1 MLILRP
7 HSGRL
12 HGALNLIAS
21 KVYVV
26 TGMPGAGKEEFAQT
40 AVAAGYSLIRM
51 GDVVREEAVRQ
62 GIKMDDRGVGGFAS
76 DERQKHGADIWAKR
90 CIQRIENNSV
100 IDGCRSLAEMR
111 LFREKFGNDS
121 VLIAIE
127 APESIRFERLQKR
140 GRSDA
145 PKTFEEFRERDLRE
159 ISWGLSDLIKSADR
173 TIVNDDSLE
182 SFHEKVRKE
191 ISHD

>member
-1 MLILRP
+1 
-7 HSGRL
+7 
-12 HGALNLIAS
+12 
-21 KVYVV
+21 
-26 TGMPGAGKEEFAQT
+26 
-40 AVAAGYSLIRM
+40 
-51 GDVVREEAVRQ
+51 
-62 GIKMDDRGVGGFAS
+62 
-76 DERQKHGADIWAKR
+76 
-90 CIQRIENNSV
+90 
-100 IDGCRSLAEMR
+100 MR

>member
-1 MLILRP
+1 M
-7 HSGRL
+7 G
-12 HGALNLIAS
+12 S

-40 AVAAGYSLIRM
+40 AVGVGYSLIRM
-51 GDVVREEAVRQ
+51 GDVVREEAARQ

-76 DERQKHGADIWAKR
+76 DERRKYGADIWAKR
-90 CIQRIENNSV
+90 CMQRIESNSV
-100 IDGCRSLAEMR
+100 IDGCRSLAEMK
-111 LFREKFGNDS
+111 LFKEKFGNDS
-121 VLIAIE
+121 MLVAIE
-127 APESIRFERLQKR
+127 APAETRFKRLQKR

-145 PKTFEEFRERDLRE
+145 PKTLEEFNERDLRE
-159 ISWGLSDLIKSADR
+159 IGWGLADLIKSADL
-173 TIVNDDSLE
+173 TILNNGSLE